1 MMWKFG
7 AFLLRSHSENRRST
21 KFVTFEYFLGDF
33 FGYDNYSIDPNECK
47 AGEVDLAD
55 KSVFLGVTLII
66 KLSKPNVPRGRAH
79 LNLCTRIE
87 QDPNECKAWGS
98 FIIRHINQ

>member
-1 MMWKFG
+1 MSQPNVPRG
-7 AFLLRSHSENRRST
+7 RAHLILCTRIEQ
-21 KFVTFEYFLGDF
+21 
-33 FGYDNYSIDPNECK
+33 DPNECK

-66 KLSKPNVPRGRAH
+66 KLSKPNVPRGRAY

-87 QDPNECKAWGS
+87 QDPNECKA
-98 FIIRHINQ
+98 